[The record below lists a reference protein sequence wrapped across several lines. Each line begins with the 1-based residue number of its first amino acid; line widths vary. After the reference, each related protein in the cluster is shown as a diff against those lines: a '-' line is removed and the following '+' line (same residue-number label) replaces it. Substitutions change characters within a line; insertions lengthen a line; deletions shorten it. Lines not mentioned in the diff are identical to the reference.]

1 MATDP
6 TTAEK
11 AERLGLVWLRGP
23 DCWADATTG
32 ATRISRDEPGGDWIH
47 FEDWRRWD
55 TDVAAIAALYAERF
69 PAPDYRA
76 ALERLVDVAEQ
87 IENAGPGHEDWGALT
102 KAIAH
107 ARKVLHGQ

>member
-11 AERLGLVWLRGP
+11 AERLGLRQGEFSGGWCL
-23 DCWADATTG
+23 
-32 ATRISRDEPGGDWIH
+32 PGH
-47 FEDWRRWD
+47 VY
-55 TDVAAIAALYAERF
+55 TDREIDALYAERF
-69 PAPDYRA
+69 PTPDYRA

-102 KAIAH
+102 KAIAL

>member
-11 AERLGLVWLRGP
+11 AERLDLFP
-23 DCWADATTG
+23 
-32 ATRISRDEPGGDWIH
+32 SE
-47 FEDWRRWD
+47 
-55 TDVAAIAALYAERF
+55 

-102 KAIAH
+102 NAIAL

>member
-1 MATDP
+1 MPTDL

-11 AERLGLVWLRGP
+11 AERLGLTRCNCCGLWRSRSGAAVI
-23 DCWADATTG
+23 DVDA
-32 ATRISRDEPGGDWIH
+32 
-47 FEDWRRWD
+47 
-55 TDVAAIAALYAERF
+55 YAERF

-102 KAIAH
+102 NAIAH

>member
-11 AERLGLVWLRGP
+11 AERLGLRKRGRAWLSEFGNPRVYP
-23 DCWADATTG
+23 
-32 ATRISRDEPGGDWIH
+32 ATRGGFHVSGLPDIFPTEEAAIDALDRCTEDEP
-47 FEDWRRWD
+47 
-55 TDVAAIAALYAERF
+55 
-69 PAPDYRA
+69 PDYRA

-102 KAIAH
+102 KAIAL